1 MSLFR
6 TSISRRTLVRNAGLA
21 MGAGIVGLPAGK
33 GDPIQSTAATP
44 SHGKPR
50 ALALIGDRF
59 HNPDYIRVSL
69 DKVFKDLNIPIDYTI
84 QYDQIS
90 TNLLQNYQ
98 LFLILRDGMIW
109 PNGYLGPDAYTAY
122 EQDLETPKEFPKPDP
137 VAWITEE
144 QGSAIKDFVTRGNGF
159 YALHNCSNISLS
171 SKNYRE
177 VMGGAYISHPPL
189 RPFQVRATQNKHP
202 ITDGVTPFIVND
214 EQHYVI
220 YDKDPKYVILE
231 AENID
236 GLKFQDLGTKSVSG
250 WAYDFGQGRV
260 VFTAVGHT
268 IHAMWAPQY
277 IEIQKRS
284 IKWLLKDL

>member
-1 MSLFR
+1 M
-6 TSISRRTLVRNAGLA
+6 RNANGIWRRDLLKNAGAVAAAGALGTSGALA
-21 MGAGIVGLPAGK
+21 ASQVPTS
-33 GDPIQSTAATP
+33 QSGR
-44 SHGKPR
+44 SGGPR

-69 DKVFKDLNIPIDYTI
+69 DKVFKDLNIPIYYTI
-84 QYDQIS
+84 QNDQIS
-90 TNLLQNYQ
+90 ASLLKKYQ
-98 LFLILRDGMIW
+98 LLVILRDGMIW

-122 EQDLETPKEFPKPDP
+122 EADLETPKTFPDPKPMT
-137 VAWITEE
+137 WITEE
-144 QGSAIKDFVTRGNGF
+144 QGAAIKDFVTAGNGF
-159 YALHNCSNISLS
+159 YAFHNCSHISLS

-189 RPFQVRATQNKHP
+189 RPFQVHASANKHP
-202 ITDGVTPFIVND
+202 ITDGMSPFMVND

-236 GLKFQDLGTKSVSG
+236 GLRFEDLGTKSISG
-250 WAYDFGQGRV
+250 WAYDFGKGRV

-284 IKWLLKDL
+284 VRWLLKEL